1 MRNHLHVRNGL
12 LFLLLAP
19 LLINAQEPVKPIVSA
34 DYLSLIHSDS
44 LPGKK
49 YAASDSA
56 ALHFRISRPYA
67 NQLPIRTI
75 KTRKDVLDIL
85 PAKTTWLTIGGNYTV
100 SAAVQSVNATPALQ
114 NQFVQGESSNGAL
127 IWEGPATNELFS
139 YGPDIRSLI
148 APYNSGLATPH
159 DNDIFRTG
167 SMISHS
173 ISLLADIRHH
183 SWGQPLWSLSLK
195 AGSAAENAVMPCNRN
210 TSGQLAI
217 SVATHRNGFSITT
230 GYSHFSSRFS
240 NDNSNGFLNRVYQ
253 NALLTPVSFNNAQD
267 PVLPNGLQ
275 RSYSNQADN
284 PWFLLKDNGHF
295 LDRLQQTGSFS
306 LEKKGSNFT
315 LGAATSLDAVDENGN
330 QFLKPG
336 TAFFPAGL
344 AYTRKLNNRHLSSN
358 AFATYN
364 LHFGYPFNSTARL
377 NYIYNDEDTR
387 IQYPAN
393 FYRWRRSTH
402 DLALTFNTTYE
413 GGDIRAGLNAGNKF
427 YLSTTS
433 PRPKFFLPEISGFIA
448 PQRIF
453 ESRLQAKLAASFTS
467 FCSEAAI
474 NHSWSAFGLTTLPP
488 AKAFTFMPTTE
499 PLSFD
504 GVDPMEHKEF
514 TTWIQL
520 DFDQVIS
527 LHGEYSIRT
536 TKNDDDGML
545 IRTDMADTRFE
556 SYELQLQINNSYTY
570 PQKFRIANTFSF
582 FKYTSIATR
591 VANGFNYLPLTGFY
605 TVFKALVRGRPVGN
619 LVGNTLLR
627 DGAKNILIGKD
638 GFPLVD
644 DRLSVIGDPTPAY
657 TLKFSHVAT
666 WKALTIDLDWEY
678 RKGGDVWNG
687 TAATLDY
694 YGRSATTAA
703 QRNITGY
710 IFPGRMV
717 GGGKNNTPVN
727 FYDPGLPVG
736 QNRWVRYGY
745 SGVAESYIEKGD
757 NIRIHNLSLAYD
769 LKIRKYLQLVK
780 LTAWVRDIILWSV
793 YKGGDPNR
801 LLYDQPGSDGLD
813 FFNLPSTKTFGLS
826 ASIQF

>member
-1 MRNHLHVRNGL
+1 MRKGL

-19 LLINAQEPVKPIVSA
+19 LLIQAQEPVKPIVSA

-49 YAASDSA
+49 DKAPDSA

-67 NQLPIRTI
+67 DQLPIRMIRT
-75 KTRKDVLDIL
+75 KKDVIDIL

-100 SAAVQSVNATPALQ
+100 SAAAQSVNATPALQ
-114 NQFVQGESSNGAL
+114 NQFVQGESSNGSL

-148 APYNSGLATPH
+148 APFNSGLTNPH
-159 DNDIFRTG
+159 NNDIFRTG
-167 SMISHS
+167 SMLSHS
-173 ISLLADIRHH
+173 ISLLADIRRNA
-183 SWGQPLWSLSLK
+183 WGQPLWSLSLK
-195 AGSAAENAVMPCNRN
+195 AGNATENAVLPYNRN

-217 SVATHRNGFSITT
+217 SLAKHWKGFSISA
-230 GYSHFSSRFS
+230 GYHHFSSRFS

-253 NALLTPVSFNNAQD
+253 DALLTPISFNNAQD
-267 PVLPNGLQ
+267 PVLSNGLQ

-295 LDRLQQTGSFS
+295 LDRRLQTGSLL
-306 LEKKGSNFT
+306 LEKKGSDFT

-330 QFLKPG
+330 QSLKPG
-336 TAFFPAGL
+336 TAFFPSGL
-344 AYTRKLNNRHLSSN
+344 AFTRKQNYRHLSSN

-364 LHFGYPFNSTARL
+364 LHVGYPFNSTARL
-377 NYIYNDEDTR
+377 NYIFNKEETR
-387 IQYPAN
+387 IQYPAD
-393 FYRWRRSTH
+393 FYFWRRSTH

-413 GGDIRAGLNAGNKF
+413 NGDVHAGLNAGNKF
-427 YLSTTS
+427 YASTTS
-433 PRPKFFLPEISGFIA
+433 PQTKFFLPEISGFIA

-453 ESRLQAKLAASFTS
+453 DYRLQARLAASYTS
-467 FCSEAAI
+467 FCSEPAI
-474 NHSWSAFGLTTLPP
+474 DHSWSAYGLTALPP
-488 AKAFTFMPTTE
+488 AKASTFMPSTE
-499 PLSFD
+499 PRSFD
-504 GVDPMEHKEF
+504 GLNPMEHKEF
-514 TTWIQL
+514 ITWIQL

-536 TKNDDDGML
+536 TKNDAFPL
-545 IRTDMADTRFE
+545 LADTRYKG
-556 SYELQLQINNSYTY
+556 YELQLQINSTYIY
-570 PQKFRIANTFSF
+570 PQKFRVSNIFSF
-582 FKYTSIATR
+582 YKFTNIAIHVPFGYR
-591 VANGFNYLPLTGFY
+591 YQRLAGFSSVYKT
-605 TVFKALVRGRPVGN
+605 LVEGRPVGV
-619 LVGNTLLR
+619 LAGSTYLR
-627 DGAKNILIGKD
+627 DGAKNVLIGKD

-644 DRLSVIGDPTPAY
+644 DRISVIGDPTPTY

-710 IFPGRMV
+710 LFPGTLV
-717 GGGKNNTPVN
+717 GGGKNNIPVS
-727 FYDPGLPVG
+727 FYDAGLPIG

-745 SGVAESYIEKGD
+745 SGVAESYIQKGD
-757 NIRIHNLSLAYD
+757 NIRIHNLSLACD
-769 LKIRKYLQLVK
+769 VKFRKYLQEVK
-780 LTAWVRDIILWSV
+780 LTGWVRNVILWTA
-793 YKGGDPNR
+793 YKGVDPNQ

-813 FFNLPSTKTFGLS
+813 FFNLPSTKTYGLS